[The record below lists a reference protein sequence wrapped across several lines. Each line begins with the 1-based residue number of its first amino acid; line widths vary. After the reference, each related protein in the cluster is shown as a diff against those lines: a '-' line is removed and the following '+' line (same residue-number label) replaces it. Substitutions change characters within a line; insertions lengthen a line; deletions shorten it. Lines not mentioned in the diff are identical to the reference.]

1 MLKELSWDPF
11 EGLPA
16 RLAARQLRTGL
27 VFTFDR
33 PIQVELVKRCA
44 QTAVEVWLRTNEDGT
59 PVRGVRG
66 IAQGDGE
73 QVIWTADD
81 NAAGMI
87 MEFAAQLGGR
97 LVIDLNCDVVLDD
110 QGQPASASW
119 TSLFGTHRPRPG
131 GIMRTW
137 LEITP
142 G

>member
-11 EGLPA
+11 ENLPA
-16 RLAARQLRTGL
+16 RLAARQLRSGL

-33 PIQVELVKRCA
+33 PIQPEMVKRCA
-44 QTAVEVWLRTNEDGT
+44 RTAVEVWLRTNEAGS
-59 PVRGVRG
+59 PVRGVLG
-66 IAQGDGE
+66 LAQADGE
-73 QVIWTADD
+73 QVIWTVDD
-81 NAAGMI
+81 NAAGMVQ
-87 MEFAAQLGGR
+87 EFTAQMGGR

-110 QGQPASASW
+110 QGQPVSASW
-119 TSLFGTHRPRPG
+119 TSLFGTHLPRPG